1 MFVSSAVEPYGSRRS
16 HEVPCG
22 SSISYA
28 AFPIIH
34 QMHATQWANIMK
46 APISRITRKIA
57 ALDICSSRRNARGS
71 RSSRGILKTPK
82 MSISI
87 DSPVAKKKSSYGN
100 DAIRSSGK

>member
-57 ALDICSSRRNARGS
+57 ADDICSSRRNARGS

-87 DSPVAKKKSSYGN
+87 DAPVASAKSS
-100 DAIRSSGK
+100 